1 MCENDIVKIHKII
14 VKHIYKA
21 VNKLIDDIFDN
32 IIDYLQLTIML
43 QIY

>member
-1 MCENDIVKIHKII
+1 MYENDIVKIHNII
-14 VKHIYKA
+14 VKHIFKA